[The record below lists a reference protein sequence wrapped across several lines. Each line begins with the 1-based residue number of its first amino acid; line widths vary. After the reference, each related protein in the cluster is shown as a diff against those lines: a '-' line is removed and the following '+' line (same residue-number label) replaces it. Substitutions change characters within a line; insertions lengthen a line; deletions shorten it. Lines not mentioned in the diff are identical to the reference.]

1 MHFVHVTI
9 LLYDVEN
16 LLERAWMIIFETII
30 FFPLVN
36 SSLPINQI
44 KSGIITPC
52 FCGTHLFNTT
62 CCILLGEEMGA
73 AMWIK
78 PLTWK
83 TEHVIPRRSTSS
95 WDSLIKNFMTLK
107 FTYLFKYKKNILG
120 VVIWHMRQY
129 LSNIIFFLNFG
140 KWVCF
145 SSLIF
150 GDFIF
155 FFFFFFFFGTCIE

>member
-95 WDSLIKNFMTLK
+95 WDSLIKNFITLK

-120 VVIWHMRQY
+120 VVIWHETIPFEY
-129 LSNIIFFLNFG
+129 NFFLNFG

-150 GDFIF
+150 GDF
-155 FFFFFFFFGTCIE
+155 FFGTCIE